1 MLAKSHSHVTTP
13 SGEAPSTIQGI
24 QATLSAL
31 MGTIDAES
39 VALFHRIFEGQ
50 DLKDVEQ
57 ALKTGRPDIFDILFN
72 YPVRRVTNGL
82 VQAFLGRNRDLAFL
96 YEKADFVEMHLKR
109 RFDLIEGMPCC
120 ADKSRTILRA
130 LARHFADEAGR
141 PIQFNYAQEVTYHL
155 PQKILR
161 THDEIIAFFDALKGL
176 YYGRF
181 EPYVALCAAQEED
194 PKEDP
199 KETPRPAAM

>member
-50 DLKDVEQ
+50 DLKNVEQ
-57 ALKTGRPDIFDILFN
+57 ALKTGRPDIFDIRFN

-109 RFDLIEGMPCC
+109 RFDHIEGMPCC
-120 ADKSRTILRA
+120 ADKARTVLRA

-141 PIQFNYAQEVTYHL
+141 PIQFNYAQEITYHL

-161 THDEIIAFFDALKGL
+161 THDEIITFFNALKGL

-181 EPYVALCAAQEED
+181 EPYVALCAAQEKD
-194 PKEDP
+194 A
-199 KETPRPAAM
+199 KETPRPATR

>member
-1 MLAKSHSHVTTP
+1 MLENSPAF
-13 SGEAPSTIQGI
+13 APIRVPAPALQDI
-24 QATLSAL
+24 QATLDAL
-31 MGTIDAES
+31 IGSIDTES
-39 VALFHRIFEGQ
+39 LARFHRVFEGQ

-82 VQAFLGRNRDLAFL
+82 VKACLGQNRDLAFL

-109 RFDLIEGMPCC
+109 RFDHIEGMPCC
-120 ADKSRTILRA
+120 ADKSRTVLRA

-141 PIQFNYAQEVTYHL
+141 PIQFNYEQEYTYHL
-155 PQKILR
+155 PEKILR
-161 THDEIIAFFDALKGL
+161 THDKIIAFFDALKGL

-181 EPYVALCAAQEED
+181 EPYVALCAEQEENA
-194 PKEDP
+194 KEAH
-199 KETPRPAAM
+199 RPAPR

>member
-1 MLAKSHSHVTTP
+1 MLEKPHSRVTTP
-13 SGEAPSTIQGI
+13 SGEVPPTIQDI
-24 QATLSAL
+24 QSTLSAL
-31 MGTIDAES
+31 MGAIDAES
-39 VALFHRIFEGQ
+39 VTLFHRIFEGQ

-82 VQAFLGRNRDLAFL
+82 VQVFLGRNRDLAFL

-120 ADKSRTILRA
+120 ADKSRTVLRA
-130 LARHFADEAGR
+130 LARHFADESGR

-194 PKEDP
+194 AKEDP

>member
-1 MLAKSHSHVTTP
+1 MLEKPHSRVTTP
-13 SGEAPSTIQGI
+13 SGEAAPTIQDI
-24 QATLSAL
+24 QSTLSAL
-31 MGTIDAES
+31 MGAIDAES

-57 ALKTGRPDIFDILFN
+57 ALKTARPDIFDILFN

-82 VQAFLGRNRDLAFL
+82 VQAFLGQNRDLAFL

-109 RFDLIEGMPCC
+109 RFDHIEGMPCC
-120 ADKSRTILRA
+120 ADKSRTVLRA
-130 LARHFADEAGR
+130 LARHFADETGR
-141 PIQFNYAQEVTYHL
+141 PIQFNYEQEITYYL
-155 PQKILR
+155 PEKILR

-181 EPYVALCAAQEED
+181 EPYVALCAKQEENA
-194 PKEDP
+194 KEAHR
-199 KETPRPAAM
+199 TAPR